1 MSVFDKINISGKRAD
16 DETYEEYRER
26 RLLVKK
32 IIKEYRKGTH
42 VKIKPKNENSKKK
55 NLRADTS

>member
-26 RLLVKK
+26 RILVKR
-32 IIKEYRKGTH
+32 IIKEHLKGTH
-42 VKIKPKNENSKKK
+42 VKIKPKNENSK
-55 NLRADTS
+55 

>member
-1 MSVFDKINISGKRAD
+1 MSVFDKINISDVRAE

-32 IIKEYRKGTH
+32 IIKEYKKGTP
-42 VKIKPKNENSKKK
+42 VKIKPKKK
-55 NLRADTS
+55 